1 MFLHPRIFSILYSH
15 SFQTR
20 SRILIVVSCIFY
32 MELFG
37 IQTILPASVGRS
49 FSPIL
54 AYDEGTKFRCLKLK
68 TRMIG
73 HLNWLCMNP
82 YGSNP
87 IYHVIVHWSNQTNQL
102 EVSHLAL
109 FHSQVSIC
117 ANHLLWLLIP
127 YLFAMDLGEC
137 TSIFTANDHGA
148 CFWKIL
154 T

>member
-73 HLNWLCMNP
+73 HLIDYAWILMVATLFIMSSYTEAIRLINWKSHILLCFIHK
-82 YGSNP
+82 YQYVLT
-87 IYHVIVHWSNQTNQL
+87 IY
-102 EVSHLAL
+102 
-109 FHSQVSIC
+109 C
-117 ANHLLWLLIP
+117 GLLIP
-127 YLFAMDLGEC
+127 YLFAIDLGEC